1 MNPNHKEFFRYLNC
15 ATFFSSEGDDNIR
28 FARRA
33 CFNEVVQYHR
43 EFNRRCL
50 KSGEIVSNKYTVRVI
65 FANPIQ
71 DINNCC
77 LLSIDEFH
85 EWVEDMKRFAEFE
98 FNIRNDNQYP
108 EGDAILVDIEF
119 KERPFAEHF
128 LVLEMIKHS
137 YEGLFNFSVYQ
148 AVKLR
153 KIINPDE
160 LLINLHNMIF
170 CCNDEFRHY
179 SCSDHTIVYA
189 MTFDYEEHFNNVCV
203 LKTAEEIKECLSVT
217 KMLSS
222 IFDPAVLGIEDINN
236 YNDHY
241 DSHYAI
247 SEKRLSQRA
256 QMCFDQKN
264 KFKYI
269 KDSNVTE
276 FSKYFNP
283 ELCKKRLNA
292 YIETYEKIRIDNG

>member
-1 MNPNHKEFFRYLNC
+1 MNPNHKECFKYLNY
-15 ATFFSSEGDDNIR
+15 ATFFSSEGDNNIN
-28 FARRA
+28 FSKRA

-43 EFNRRCL
+43 ESHERCL
-50 KSGEIVSNKYTVRVI
+50 RSGEIVSNKYTVRVI
-65 FANPIQ
+65 FSNPVP
-71 DINNCC
+71 DDNNCC
-77 LLSIDEFH
+77 LLSIDEFR

-98 FNIRNDNQYP
+98 FNIRNDDQYP
-108 EGDAILVDIEF
+108 EGDAILVDIKF

-170 CCNDEFRHY
+170 CCNTKFRRC
-179 SCSDHTIVYA
+179 SCSDHTIVCE
-189 MTFDYEEHFNNVCV
+189 MTFDDEENWDAVCV

-217 KMLSS
+217 KRLSS
-222 IFDPAVLGIEDINN
+222 IFDPAVLDIKDINN
-236 YNDHY
+236 YNDHF

-247 SEKRLSQRA
+247 CEESLTKRQR
-256 QMCFDQKN
+256 MCFVQKE
-264 KFKYI
+264 KFEYI
-269 KDSNVTE
+269 EDINVTE
-276 FSKYFNP
+276 CSEYFNP
-283 ELCKKRLNA
+283 ELCKKRLDA

>member
-1 MNPNHKEFFRYLNC
+1 MNPNHKIFFRYLNC
-15 ATFFSSEGDDNIR
+15 ATAFSSEGNDNIN
-28 FARRA
+28 FSTRA

-43 EFNRRCL
+43 ESRERCL
-50 KSGEIVSNKYTVRVI
+50 KSGDIVSNKYTVRVI
-65 FANPIQ
+65 FANPVQ
-71 DINNCC
+71 DNNNCC
-77 LLSIDEFH
+77 LLSIDEFR

-98 FNIRNDNQYP
+98 FNIRNDSQYP

-128 LVLEMIKHS
+128 IVLEMIKHS
-137 YEGLFNFSVYQ
+137 YEFAFSFSVYQ

-170 CCNDEFRHY
+170 CCNEEFRYY
-179 SCSDHTIVYA
+179 SCSDHTIVYE
-189 MTFDYEEHFNNVCV
+189 MTFDDEEHWNNVCV

-217 KMLSS
+217 KRLSS

-236 YNDHY
+236 YNDHL
-241 DSHYAI
+241 DSHYTV
-247 SEKRLSQRA
+247 SEESLTKRQG
-256 QMCFDQKN
+256 MCFVQKE
-264 KFKYI
+264 KFTYI
-269 KDSNVTE
+269 ENSNITE

-283 ELCKKRLNA
+283 ELCKKRLDA